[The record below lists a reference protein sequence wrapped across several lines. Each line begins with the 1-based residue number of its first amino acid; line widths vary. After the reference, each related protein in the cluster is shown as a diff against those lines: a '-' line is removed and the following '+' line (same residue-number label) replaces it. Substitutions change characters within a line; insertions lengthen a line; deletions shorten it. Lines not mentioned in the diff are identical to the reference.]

1 MKKRFKLLA
10 AILACAMLPAC
21 GQPSAPSSSQP
32 QSQPKSD
39 SSSSE
44 ASSSNAES
52 ESQPVDTADTGDR
65 PKLNILIPYAPFDVK
80 TDNAGKELSKHTGYE
95 IEFDTLPEQN
105 SNDRLNLIF
114 SSGNID
120 YDYIR
125 IGSGDVERSLFATYA
140 SRGLLEDLTEKIP
153 NYDKLSQI
161 DARGFEALTQN
172 GSVYGI
178 PSTGLPY
185 ASSTNA
191 IRMDW
196 LDKVKKDVPTTPDE
210 LYDVLKA
217 FKEQDPDSLGE
228 NNIPYTALPQTVDG
242 AISAGFGILFNYEER
257 DGKIVDARMLPEYKE
272 YLAFMNKLYSEGL
285 LDADMPVNTGTKHLE
300 KCASG
305 RVGFYTGGTDQ
316 ARDLLISKRQ
326 NGQDGTYYQIIPPF
340 QDSTGKQRA
349 ASLEGLFGIGMIP
362 KGSETA
368 DHVLNFMN
376 VYLSDDVFESI
387 IHGQENVDY
396 KIENSERIP
405 ILPDFDQNRG
415 NMYALFPVQNG
426 ETYVDLWKLRTKK
439 TPEAGMF
446 FQQVFDE
453 AGDYL
458 EVNPIGFAPSFDGI
472 SDKVKVVQE
481 YALQEATKFIAGAR
495 SLDEFDAF
503 VEEMKAKGAD
513 EIVEAYNQWYKAK

>member
-1 MKKRFKLLA
+1 MKHWKQIMAALLA
-10 AILACAMLPAC
+10 CTMLSAC
-21 GQPSAPSSSQP
+21 GQAGSVPSSQT
-32 QSQPKSD
+32 QSQPSQTQSKAEE
-39 SSSSE
+39 SSS
-44 ASSSNAES
+44 AAKES
-52 ESQPVDTADTGDR
+52 AVEPEDTANR

-105 SNDRLNLIF
+105 SHDRLNLIF

-125 IGSGDVERSLFATYA
+125 IGSGDVDKSLFATYA
-140 SRGLLEDLTEKIP
+140 SRGLLEELTEKIL

-161 DARGFEALTQN
+161 DSRGYEALSQN
-172 GSVYGI
+172 GAVYGV

-185 ASSTNA
+185 ASATNA

-196 LDKVKKDVPTTPDE
+196 LEKVDMEVPSTAEE
-210 LYDVLKA
+210 LYAVLKA
-217 FKEQDPDSLGE
+217 FKEQDPDGLGE
-228 NNIPYTALPQTVDG
+228 NNIPYTAVPQTVDG
-242 AISAGFGILFNYEER
+242 AISAGFGIIFDYEER
-257 DGKIVDARMLPEYKE
+257 DGKIVDARLLPEYKE
-272 YLAFMNKLYSEGL
+272 YLTFMNKLYTEGL

-326 NGQDGTYYQIIPPF
+326 SGEDGTYYQIIPPLK
-340 QDSTGKQRA
+340 DSSGKQRA
-349 ASLEGLFGIGMIP
+349 KSLEGLFGIGMIP
-362 KGSETA
+362 KGSETV
-368 DHVLNFMN
+368 DDVLNFMN
-376 VYLSDDVFESI
+376 TYLSDDVFESI
-387 IHGQENVDY
+387 IHGQEGVDY
-396 KIENSERIP
+396 KIENDERVP

-426 ETYVDLWKLRTKK
+426 ETYFDLWKLRTKK

-458 EVNPIGFAPSFDGI
+458 EVNPIAFAPSFDGI
-472 SDKVKVVQE
+472 ADKVKVVQE
-481 YALQEATKFIAGAR
+481 YALQEATKFMAGAR
-495 SLDEFDAF
+495 SLDEFDSF
-503 VEEMKAKGAD
+503 VAEMNSKGAG
-513 EIVEAYNQWYKAK
+513 EIVDAYNDWYASK

>member
-1 MKKRFKLLA
+1 MKKRTKLFA
-10 AILACAMLPAC
+10 AMLACAMLAAC
-21 GQPSAPSSSQP
+21 GQTNTPSSSQSQADTSKV
-32 QSQPKSD
+32 QSSQTQ
-39 SSSSE
+39 
-44 ASSSNAES
+44 S
-52 ESQPVDTADTGDR
+52 ESQPEDTADR
-65 PKLNILIPYAPFDVK
+65 PKLNMLIPYAPFDVK
-80 TDNAGKELSKHTGYE
+80 TDNAVKELSKHTGYE

-140 SRGLLEDLTEKIP
+140 SRGLLEDLTDKIP
-153 NYDKLSQI
+153 GHDKLSQI
-161 DARGFEALTQN
+161 DSRGFEALSQN

-196 LDKVKKDVPTTPDE
+196 LEKVEMEVPTTPDE
-210 LYDVLKA
+210 LYAVLKP
-217 FKEQDPDSLGE
+217 FKEKDPDGLGE
-228 NNIPYTALPQTVDG
+228 NNIPYTAVPQTVDG
-242 AISAGFGILFNYEER
+242 AISAGFGLLFNYEER
-257 DGKIVDARMLPEYKE
+257 DGKIVDARLLPEYKE
-272 YLAFMNKLYSEGL
+272 YLTFMNKLYSEGL
-285 LDADMPVNTGTKHLE
+285 LDADMPMNTGTKHLE

-326 NGQDGTYYQIIPPF
+326 GGQDGTYYQIIPPLK
-340 QDSTGKQRA
+340 DSTGRQRA

-368 DHVLNFMN
+368 DDVLNFMN

-396 KIENSERIP
+396 KIEDGERVP
-405 ILPDFDQNRG
+405 LLPDFDQNRG

-426 ETYVDLWKLRTKK
+426 ETYFDLWKLRTKK

-458 EVNPIGFAPSFDGI
+458 EVNPIAFAPSFDGI

-503 VEEMKAKGAD
+503 VEEMNAKGSA
-513 EIVEAYNQWYKAK
+513 EIVEAYNQWYEKG